1 MRSIKVPVQ
10 LMISAQQEHYVSRLR
25 FFLLLKMIYP
35 QGKTR
40 LSWGEMR
47 AIQQVLRIKS
57 EKTMKSYVR
66 FFEAKGWLRLNS
78 KTGYYLIKS
87 FDRIREE
94 NDWRM
99 RCAILL
105 LPLDLYRLKALIGAG
120 VYAYLH
126 SIYLKRQREKESVQK
141 KGRTYHFLLSGR
153 GRKKAVPVSVNGV
166 EKIFKISK
174 ASASRLKRAA
184 VKEKLIKAKKNYSK
198 PVSKEM
204 GKWSLKYS
212 DLPQKIVYRRRRHRL
227 QLIDTIT
234 PLFSFTR
241 RKKMKTL

>member
-1 MRSIKVPVQ
+1 MRPIKVPVQ
-10 LMISAQQEHYVSRLR
+10 LLISAQQEHYVSRLR
-25 FFLLLKMIYP
+25 FFLLLKMMYP
-35 QGKTR
+35 QGKTKFT
-40 LSWGEMR
+40 WGEMR

-66 FFEAKGWLRLNS
+66 FFEQKGWLRMNT
-78 KTGYYLIKS
+78 KTGYYIIKS

-94 NDWRM
+94 NYWRM
-99 RCAILL
+99 RTAILL
-105 LPLDLYRLKALIGAG
+105 LPLDLYRLKAFIGAG

-174 ASASRLKRAA
+174 AIASRLKKAA
-184 VKEKLIKAKKNYSK
+184 EKERLIKVKKHYSK
-198 PVSKEM
+198 PISKEV
-204 GKWSLKYS
+204 GKWSLKYN
-212 DLPQKIVYRRRRHRL
+212 DLPQNIVFRRRKYRL
-227 QLIDTIT
+227 QLTDTIT
-234 PLFSFTR
+234 PLFSFTS

>member
-1 MRSIKVPVQ
+1 MRPIKVPVQ
-10 LMISAQQEHYVSRLR
+10 LLISAQQEHYVSRLR

-35 QGKTR
+35 QGKSR

-57 EKTMKSYVR
+57 EKTIKSYVR
-66 FFEAKGWLRLNS
+66 FFEKKGWLRLNT

-87 FDRIREE
+87 FDRIRDD
-94 NDWRM
+94 NNWRM
-99 RCAILL
+99 RSAILL
-105 LPLDLYRLKALIGAG
+105 LPLDLYRLKAFIGAG
-120 VYAYLH
+120 IYIYLH
-126 SIYLKRQREKESVQK
+126 SLYLKRQREKESVQK

-153 GRKKAVPVSVNGV
+153 NRRKAVPVSVNGV

-174 ASASRLKRAA
+174 AIASRLKKAA
-184 VKEKLIKAKKNYSK
+184 EKERLLKVKKNFSK
-198 PVSKEM
+198 ALPKQILQ
-204 GKWSLKYS
+204 GCLKYN
-212 DLPQKIVYRRRRHRL
+212 DLPQNVVCRKRKYRL
-227 QLIDTIT
+227 QLTDTIT

>member
-1 MRSIKVPVQ
+1 MPPIKVP
-10 LMISAQQEHYVSRLR
+10 LELLISAQQEHYVSRLR
-25 FFLLLKMIYP
+25 FFLLLKMMYP
-35 QGKTR
+35 QGKTKFT
-40 LSWGEMR
+40 WGEMR
-47 AIQQVLRIKS
+47 AIQQVLKIKS

-66 FFEAKGWLRLNS
+66 FFEQKGWLRLNT
-78 KTGYYLIKS
+78 KTGYYIIKS

-99 RCAILL
+99 RSAILL
-105 LPLDLYRLKALIGAG
+105 LPLDIYRLKAFIGAG
-120 VYAYLH
+120 IYAYLH

-153 GRKKAVPVSVNGV
+153 GRKKAVPVAVNGV

-174 ASASRLKRAA
+174 AIASRLKKAA
-184 VKEKLIKAKKNYSK
+184 EKEKLIKVKKHYSK
-198 PVSKEM
+198 PISKEI

-212 DLPQKIVYRRRRHRL
+212 DLPQNIVFRRRKYRL
-227 QLIDTIT
+227 QLTDTIT

>member
-1 MRSIKVPVQ
+1 MRPIKVPVQ
-10 LMISAQQEHYVSRLR
+10 LLISAQQEHYVSRLR
-25 FFLLLKMIYP
+25 FFLLLKMMYP
-35 QGKTR
+35 QGKTKFT
-40 LSWGEMR
+40 WGEMR

-66 FFEAKGWLRLNS
+66 FFKQKGWLRMNT
-78 KTGYYLIKS
+78 KTGYYIIKS

-99 RCAILL
+99 RTAILL
-105 LPLDLYRLKALIGAG
+105 LPLDLYRLKAFIGAG

-166 EKIFKISK
+166 EKIFNISK
-174 ASASRLKRAA
+174 AIASRLKKAA
-184 VKEKLIKAKKNYSK
+184 EKERLIKVKKRYSR
-198 PVSKEM
+198 PINRDILQ
-204 GKWSLKYS
+204 WSLKYN
-212 DLPQKIVYRRRRHRL
+212 DLPQKIVFRRRKYRL
-227 QLIDTIT
+227 QLTDTVT

>member
-1 MRSIKVPVQ
+1 MRPIKVPVQ

-25 FFLLLKMIYP
+25 FFLLLKMMYP
-35 QGKTR
+35 QGKSR

-57 EKTMKSYVR
+57 EKTIQSYVR
-66 FFEAKGWLRLNS
+66 FFEKKGWLRLNA

-94 NDWRM
+94 NGWRM
-99 RCAILL
+99 RSAILL
-105 LPLDLYRLKALIGAG
+105 LPLDIYRLKAFIGAG

-126 SIYLKRQREKESVQK
+126 SIYLKRQREKESVRK

-153 GRKKAVPVSVNGV
+153 NRKKAVPVSVKGV

-174 ASASRLKRAA
+174 AIASRLKKAA
-184 VKEKLIKAKKNYSK
+184 EKEKLIKVRKKYSE

-204 GKWSLKYS
+204 VQWSLKYN
-212 DLPQKIVYRRRRHRL
+212 DLPQNIVFRRKKYRL